1 MLSTDQTHLRRYFA
15 TLGVAIAAGT
25 LSLAGLF
32 LKLQQDLLVTR
43 STLGKITPTARDALL
58 RRQEY
63 LSFGTT
69 ILPWFVLVGFL
80 GGIGLSA
87 YGLVGWAK
95 RQKVIDEREDIGL
108 RRERVELRQLTEVE
122 KEAKLDRDAKES
134 ITEASSAPT
143 GEPLENLTNVRAEIS
158 TCEQALLRKL
168 EEIYNPDKV
177 ISPVSLILAP
187 GEAIEIDAVVD
198 RELSPILFELKYASE
213 PTELPSRILDG
224 LRRVARA
231 ATLTKGRAVL
241 IVVVSDYTTPMQIEH
256 WTEQTRRIA
265 AEYYS
270 VLGFYVGRYSDF
282 IALSARDFAAQ
293 VELDYRTQS
302 GLEPYMDSGKAG
314 AT

>member
-1 MLSTDQTHLRRYFA
+1 
-15 TLGVAIAAGT
+15 
-25 LSLAGLF
+25 
-32 LKLQQDLLVTR
+32 VTR
-43 STLGKITPTARDALL
+43 STLAKITPTARDALL

-108 RRERVELRQLTEVE
+108 NKERFELRQLTEIE
-122 KEAKLDRDAKES
+122 KEDKLDRDAKES
-134 ITEASSAPT
+134 MREASSTPT
-143 GEPLENLTNVRAEIS
+143 GEPPENLTTVRAEIS
-158 TCEQALLRKL
+158 TCEQTLLRKL

-177 ISPVSLILAP
+177 ISPASLMLASDDT
-187 GEAIEIDAVVD
+187 IEIDAVVD

-213 PTELPSRILDG
+213 PTELPSRMLNG

-231 ATLTKGRAVL
+231 ATLAKGRAVL
-241 IVVVSDYTTPMQIEH
+241 IIVVSDYITPMQIEH
-256 WTEQTRRIA
+256 WTEQARQIA

-270 VLGFYVGRYSDF
+270 VLGFYVGTYSDF
-282 IALSARDFAAQ
+282 IALSAREFAAE
-293 VELDYRTQS
+293 V
-302 GLEPYMDSGKAG
+302 GLEYKSRSESGQHRYG
-314 AT
+314 RSH